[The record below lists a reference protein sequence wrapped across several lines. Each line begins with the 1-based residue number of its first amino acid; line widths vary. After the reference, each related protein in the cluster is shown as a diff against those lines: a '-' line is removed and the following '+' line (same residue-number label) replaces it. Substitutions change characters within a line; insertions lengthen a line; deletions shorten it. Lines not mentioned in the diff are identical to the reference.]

1 MNTAFRTEERI
12 NKITSVLNQKQP
24 HITVVLE
31 NIHDPHNVSAILR
44 TCDAVGILEVHLL
57 YTIEEFPE
65 ISKASSVSANKWMKL
80 KKHKSYQEFFT
91 EMKSR
96 GFVIAASHLDKYSY
110 LYDELDYTKPIALV
124 FGNEHRGVS
133 DELLNYCD
141 FTFKIPMH
149 GMIQS
154 LNVSVAAAV
163 TLYYAEGIL
172 RRNGFYDKRQIDEIT
187 FNELFEEWI
196 RK

>member
-1 MNTAFRTEERI
+1 MNPTFRTEERT
-12 NKITSVLNQKQP
+12 NKIISVLNQKQP

-80 KKHKSYQEFFT
+80 KKHSSYRDFYN

-96 GFVIAASHLDKYSY
+96 GFLIAASHLDKYSY

-133 DELLNYCD
+133 DELLKYCD
-141 FTFKIPMH
+141 LTFKIPMH

-163 TLYYAEGIL
+163 TLYYAEGVL
-172 RRNGFYDKRQIDEIT
+172 RKNGFYNKRQIDENT
-187 FNELFEEWI
+187 FNQIFEEWI

>member
-1 MNTAFRTEERI
+1 MNPTFRTEERT
-12 NKITSVLNQKQP
+12 NKIISVLNQKQP

-80 KKHKSYQEFFT
+80 KKHSSYQDFYN

-96 GFVIAASHLDKYSY
+96 GFLIAASHLDKYSY

-133 DELLNYCD
+133 DELLKYCD
-141 FTFKIPMH
+141 LTFKIPMH

-163 TLYYAEGIL
+163 TLYYAEGVL
-172 RRNGFYDKRQIDEIT
+172 RKNGFYNKRQIDENT
-187 FNELFEEWI
+187 FNQIFEEWI

>member
-1 MNTAFRTEERI
+1 MNTSFRTEERI
-12 NKITSVLNQKQP
+12 KKITSVLNQKQP

-57 YTIEEFPE
+57 YTTEEFPE

-80 KKHKSYQEFFT
+80 KKHSSYAEFYN
-91 EMKSR
+91 EMKSN
-96 GFVIAASHLDKYSY
+96 GFLIAASHLDKYSY
-110 LYDELDYTKPIALV
+110 FYDELDYTKPIALI

-141 FTFKIPMH
+141 LTFKIPMH

-163 TLYYAEGIL
+163 TLYFAEGVL
-172 RRNGFYDKRQIDEIT
+172 RKNGFYEKRQIDDYT
-187 FNELFEEWI
+187 FNQLFEEWI
-196 RK
+196 KK